1 MALAGPLTSLLVG
14 IVCGGI
20 VFFIPEMTTDTATA
34 GVLIL
39 IFGYLSFL
47 NVILFAFNL
56 IPAFPM
62 DGGRVLRAELAKRMP
77 LHKATRIAANV
88 GKAFAIIFGIVGL
101 IFFNPFLI
109 LIALFVYIGAARNL
123 PWTSS
128 PTCCMM

>member
-62 DGGRVLRAELAKRMP
+62 DGGRVLRADGETD
-77 LHKATRIAANV
+77 AT
-88 GKAFAIIFGIVGL
+88 
-101 IFFNPFLI
+101 P
-109 LIALFVYIGAARNL
+109 
-123 PWTSS
+123 
-128 PTCCMM
+128 